1 MADCDCSIGK
11 QRKLSRF
18 IWLRSTPSKKD
29 STPGFCKFDFPAF
42 SAHLPERMNQCASL
56 IICMTALGLAPSL
69 DASGFLLV
77 ANKGDQTLGIVDP
90 VAGRQ
95 LAVVAEDGVTGHEVV
110 ASPDGKRAFVPI
122 YGNSGVGKPG
132 TDGSLV
138 RVIDLATRQITGT
151 VDLGK
156 GLRPHCAVIGP
167 KDGLLYVTTE
177 LGRTITVIDPKA
189 LKVLGTIPT
198 GQPESHMLAI
208 SSDGRRGYTANVA
221 PGTVS
226 VLDMQA
232 RKVLTIIPVCR
243 TVQRIALSTDDHW
256 VFTSDQAK
264 PQLAVIDTAQNQVS
278 HWIPLPGVGYGA
290 AATPDGRW
298 LLVAIPKERKV
309 AVVDLQSMK
318 VVRALDVPRAPQEML
333 VRPDGGEAYVS
344 CDFSKQIAVIDLKG
358 WTVSKLIEAGA
369 GADGLAWAKAQ

>member
-1 MADCDCSIGK
+1 MNRLLSIVIG
-11 QRKLSRF
+11 L
-18 IWLRSTPSKKD
+18 
-29 STPGFCKFDFPAF
+29 GAF
-42 SAHLPERMNQCASL
+42 
-56 IICMTALGLAPSL
+56 AL
-69 DASGFLLV
+69 ASGSHAGGLLLV
-77 ANKGDQTLGIVDP
+77 ANKGDQALGIVDP

-95 LAVVAEDGVTGHEVV
+95 LAVAPEEGVTGHEVV
-110 ASPDGKRAFVPI
+110 ASTDGKRAFVPI

-132 TDGSLV
+132 TDGRLV

-177 LGRTITVIDPKA
+177 LDRTITVIDPQT
-189 LKVLGTIPT
+189 LKIVGTIPT

-208 SSDGRRGYTANVA
+208 AGDGRRGYTANVE

-226 VLDMQA
+226 VLDMEA
-232 RKVLTIIPVCR
+232 RKVLAIIPVCR
-243 TVQRIALSTDDHW
+243 TVQRIALSTDDRW
-256 VFTSDQAK
+256 AFTSDQAK

-278 HWIPLPGVGYGA
+278 QWIPLPGVGYGA

-298 LLVAIPKERKV
+298 LLIAIPREKKV

-318 VVRALDVPRAPQEML
+318 VARALDVPRAPQETL

-344 CDFSKQIAVIDLKG
+344 CDFSKQIAVIDLKA
-358 WTVSKLIEAGA
+358 WTVSKLIDAGA
-369 GADGLAWAKAQ
+369 GADGLAWAKVP